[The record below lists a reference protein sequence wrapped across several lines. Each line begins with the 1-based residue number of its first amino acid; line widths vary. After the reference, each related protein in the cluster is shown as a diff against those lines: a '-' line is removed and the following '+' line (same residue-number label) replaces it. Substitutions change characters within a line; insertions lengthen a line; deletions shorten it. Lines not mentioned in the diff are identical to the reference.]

1 MNTNDIL
8 GYLKEHPEFLI
19 QHAAE
24 LNIRVSESK
33 VRSFAEAQIAAA
45 DKKIDN
51 MARNM
56 EQISQNAEANK
67 RTMERI
73 FQLNLSLLACNTVS
87 QVLKAVSGR
96 LNNDFNLPNFCL
108 LLTTNSRKKQ
118 TIPPEM
124 HLTDTALAERLA
136 SLSKPK
142 CANKL
147 VDEKLIKRLP
157 DPDAESFLHLPLRYN
172 NNTIGVLVIGHKD
185 PAYFAPDTPTEYVS
199 LMAEAIA
206 TALAKM
212 MGLNK

>member
-172 NNTIGVLVIGHKD
+172 NNTIGILVIGHKD

>member
-108 LLTTNSRKKQ
+108 LLTANSRKKQ

-136 SLSKPK
+136 SLTRPK